1 MNEKTKIAIVDDRH
15 DILSMINHYLV
26 QTNRFDVSIFSNPLI
41 ALESIDES
49 FETVLLDVIMPVMD
63 GLTLL
68 GKLRDKYPKIKVII
82 MTANSTLDRVLK
94 AHKNGAIQYIMKPF
108 QSLSSLETKI
118 NEVVAL

>member
-49 FETVLLDVIMPVMD
+49 FETVLLDVIMPEMD

-82 MTANSTLDRVLK
+82 
-94 AHKNGAIQYIMKPF
+94 IQHLILF
-108 QSLSSLETKI
+108 
-118 NEVVAL
+118 